1 MTRTITLGRQK
12 GKAKESSKDKQPAG
26 TKKKE
31 INGTC
36 EDRSW
41 RPSKV

>member
-1 MTRTITLGRQK
+1 MTKTITQGREK
-12 GKAKESSKDKQPAG
+12 GKAKESSKDKQLAG

-31 INGTC
+31 ISGTC